1 VNTLKINGND
11 VNLVS
16 PIMLADLLLMKNYN
30 PEKIAIELNG
40 KIVPKKEYRNVT
52 IGNLDSLEIVSFV
65 GGG

>member
-1 VNTLKINGND
+1 VNTVKINGND
-11 VNLVS
+11 INLIS
-16 PIMLADLLLMKNYN
+16 PMLLADFLSMNNYN

-52 IGNLDSLEIVSFV
+52 IKNLDSLEIVSFV